1 LTCTVDGVLFI
12 AMRYVPGGDVRTL
25 MRRAGP
31 LPPTRAAAIISPM
44 ASALHS
50 AHSAGLV
57 HRDVKPANMLA
68 DVQPGRPDH
77 VYLSDFGLS
86 KGALSLGLT
95 GSGHFLGTP
104 GYSAPEQ
111 IQGRPVDG
119 RADQYALACTAF
131 EMLCGAALFP
141 RDEVLAMM
149 YAHLSEPPPPLTS
162 RRLGT
167 PAATDAVFA
176 RALAKEPADRYA
188 SCREFAD
195 ALRTAFALPAY
206 HSAPGSSP
214 RWPAAPDQRE
224 TARGPWPVTQDQA
237 RHALSP
243 ARHTHPPAPLP
254 PSTAADRKLSVT
266 RRTMLGL
273 AVATTAGLAVTGW
286 ELDRPT
292 PRHTPTRSQ
301 TSPDPA
307 SSNGPPPYKPAAT
320 RLYPRRPSRLKPD
333 GIVYVNTG
341 TEQYALRA
349 DNGARLW
356 NSKSLTFAAT
366 AQHNRIYAMGS
377 DGLYLIEGADS
388 RQLWHAKFQFGYGP
402 ENGQN
407 EQRVIVDGDNIYTVA
422 ANGEVNAIS
431 PASGSSLEL
440 LHSSRTCGR
449 CRAKRHRVCQ
459 WQGRRLRHSSNCRSH
474 SRVAS
479 PAARQIYIVFK
490 YVKRPS
496 RRKFLGSFW
505 RYHRSPTG
513 SGKIYETRYHFKYSI
528 FTNRIV
534 AKSNDDPGAGP
545 KQGNLKYFGQVSAR
559 EGMVRYFELKS
570 PASHERMYWYLI
582 DPFYDPFGK
591 TPGLYISLNLAGLPT
606 AGPMLLSRHRL
617 PIKWVEEHL
626 DSQILQINPFSGEE
640 SLSEQEIMN

>member
-206 HSAPGSSP
+206 HSAPGSSRDGP
-214 RWPAAPDQRE
+214 RRPTNARQPV
-224 TARGPWPVTQDQA
+224 ARGPWPVTQDQA

-431 PASGSSLEL
+431 PASGRTLWSFSTHQEPAGAVAQNGIVYVSGKAGVYAIQVIAGLILGLLPQRHAKYTSSLSML
-440 LHSSRTCGR
+440 NVQADASS
-449 CRAKRHRVCQ
+449 
-459 WQGRRLRHSSNCRSH
+459 
-474 SRVAS
+474 
-479 PAARQIYIVFK
+479 
-490 YVKRPS
+490 
-496 RRKFLGSFW
+496 
-505 RYHRSPTG
+505 
-513 SGKIYETRYHFKYSI
+513 
-528 FTNRIV
+528 
-534 AKSNDDPGAGP
+534 
-545 KQGNLKYFGQVSAR
+545 
-559 EGMVRYFELKS
+559 
-570 PASHERMYWYLI
+570 
-582 DPFYDPFGK
+582 
-591 TPGLYISLNLAGLPT
+591 
-606 AGPMLLSRHRL
+606 
-617 PIKWVEEHL
+617 
-626 DSQILQINPFSGEE
+626 
-640 SLSEQEIMN
+640 